1 MSTPS
6 TSLSDCLSSRGV
18 SDDEVRLT
26 SHPPRRLWSCQ
37 RGPDGPE
44 SRVHGNNG
52 LRCWSAGYCRG
63 PGLVNETM
71 NGLHKI
77 LVATALVAGG
87 RTAPALANKVENID
101 RMSMG
106 MPNATFPETT
116 PSVGNPAPNWQ
127 IIHGSTPPDGISID
141 RDRETDHAT
150 CVTIGRK
157 KLCIATRPNN
167 INRMRRMQ
175 NEEF

>member
-1 MSTPS
+1 MLSGWSAAPLTCSVRYYCCYYKKVLNISDLEMSTPS

-71 NGLHKI
+71 IGLHKI
-77 LVATALVAGG
+77 LVATTLVAGG
-87 RTAPALANKVENID
+87 RTAPAPCE
-101 RMSMG
+101 
-106 MPNATFPETT
+106 
-116 PSVGNPAPNWQ
+116 
-127 IIHGSTPPDGISID
+127 
-141 RDRETDHAT
+141 
-150 CVTIGRK
+150 
-157 KLCIATRPNN
+157 
-167 INRMRRMQ
+167 
-175 NEEF
+175 